1 MVQKNRDIRMGF
13 REDSRSDRDKDRE
26 DREERD
32 IREHNKLLGKC
43 RKMYKVSETCSKVSK
58 WGLLLS
64 IGVYII
70 GLGFSIATDRVYNK
84 SRELREKPYARN

>member
-1 MVQKNRDIRMGF
+1 
-13 REDSRSDRDKDRE
+13 
-26 DREERD
+26 
-32 IREHNKLLGKC
+32 
-43 RKMYKVSETCSKVSK
+43 MYKVSETCSKVSK

-70 GLGFSIATDRVYNK
+70 GLGFSIATDKVYNK